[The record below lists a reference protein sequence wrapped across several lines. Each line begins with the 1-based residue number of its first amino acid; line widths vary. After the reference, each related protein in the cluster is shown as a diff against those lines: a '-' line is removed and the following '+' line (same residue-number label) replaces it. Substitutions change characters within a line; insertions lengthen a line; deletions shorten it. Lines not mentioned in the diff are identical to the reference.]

1 MMNTQ
6 ALGIFL
12 RREYDDWL
20 TFFIFAPPLFR
31 ASTTHRCSSG
41 QVVTRRQNPQLSTRQ
56 SSHSSSWHLSEKPH
70 FHRPPPSWRHWKV
83 ETRSEI
89 PCSAGRR
96 GNRTRRGGTHT
107 RRADSRRARKKQPP
121 QGHKVV
127 EVPCWPGP
135 SRRPLLPPWPCLD
148 SC

>member
-1 MMNTQ
+1 MLVLGTNIWYKSTHNNNIFFISIRRILDRSPHFSSSSARQHLMMNTQ

-96 GNRTRRGGTHT
+96 GNRT
-107 RRADSRRARKKQPP
+107 
-121 QGHKVV
+121 
-127 EVPCWPGP
+127 
-135 SRRPLLPPWPCLD
+135 
-148 SC
+148 